1 MTSSEFLQQ
10 LAAGLQ
16 CLQDEERA
24 NAMAYYHEYFEEAGE
39 ENEAEAVERLGS
51 PQSVAERI
59 IKEVGAESANASSQ
73 TAAASAAAQKPAA
86 PAYDYTASAAAPA
99 AGKDSTGRT
108 ILAVVLILLTMPF
121 WCAIPIVWFTI
132 VLLLVVLPVSLGC
145 AGIGA
150 VVQSAFT
157 FMFGNLMGG
166 MWDMGGGLFLIGFVM
181 LTWYPCF
188 KLAKLMT
195 VGFGKMCAGIF
206 KFLSG
211 KE

>member
-10 LAAGLQ
+10 LAANLQ

-59 IKEVGAESANASSQ
+59 IKEVGAESAF
-73 TAAASAAAQKPAA
+73 TSAAAPKTSSA
-86 PAYDYTASAAAPA
+86 AYDYAPAASAAPA
-99 AGKDSTGRT
+99 AGKGSTGRT
-108 ILAVVLILLTMPF
+108 VLAIVILLLTFPF
-121 WCAIPIVWFTI
+121 WIAFPIVWFTI
-132 VLLLVVLPVSLGC
+132 VLLLFVLPVTLGLSGV
-145 AGIGA
+145 AA
-150 VVQSAFT
+150 VVQSAFS
-157 FMFGNLMGG
+157 FMFGDIAMG
-166 MWDMGGGLFLIGFVM
+166 MWDMGGGLFLIGLIM

-188 KLAKLMT
+188 KLGKLMT
-195 VGFGKMCAGIF
+195 VGFGKMCSGIF

>member
-10 LAAGLQ
+10 LAANLQ

-59 IKEVGAESANASSQ
+59 IKEIGAESAFTSAAAPKTSSAAYDYAS
-73 TAAASAAAQKPAA
+73 AASAAPAIK
-86 PAYDYTASAAAPA
+86 
-99 AGKDSTGRT
+99 KDSTGRT
-108 ILAVVLILLTMPF
+108 VLAIVILLLTFPF
-121 WCAIPIVWFTI
+121 WIAFPIVWFTI
-132 VLLLVVLPVSLGC
+132 VMLLFVLPVTLGLSGV
-145 AGIGA
+145 AA
-150 VVQSAFT
+150 VVQSAFS
-157 FMFGNLMGG
+157 FMFGDIAMG
-166 MWDMGGGLFLIGFVM
+166 MWDMGGGLFLIGLIM
-181 LTWYPCF
+181 LTWYPSF
-188 KLAKLMT
+188 KLGKLMT
-195 VGFGKMCAGIF
+195 VGFGKMCSGIF

>member
-10 LAAGLQ
+10 LAANLQ

-59 IKEVGAESANASSQ
+59 IKEIGAESAFTSAAAPKTSSAAYDYAS
-73 TAAASAAAQKPAA
+73 AASAA
-86 PAYDYTASAAAPA
+86 TA

-108 ILAVVLILLTMPF
+108 VLAIVILLLTFPF
-121 WCAIPIVWFTI
+121 WIAFPIVWFTI
-132 VLLLVVLPVSLGC
+132 VMLLFVLPVTLGLSGV
-145 AGIGA
+145 AA
-150 VVQSAFT
+150 VVQSAFS
-157 FMFGNLMGG
+157 FMFGDIAMG
-166 MWDMGGGLFLIGFVM
+166 MWDMGGGLFLIGLIM
-181 LTWYPCF
+181 LTWYPSF
-188 KLAKLMT
+188 KLGKLMT
-195 VGFGKMCAGIF
+195 VGFGKMCSGIF

>member
-10 LAAGLQ
+10 LAANLQ

-86 PAYDYTASAAAPA
+86 PAYDYTASASAPA
-99 AGKDSTGRT
+99 QKDNTGR
-108 ILAVVLILLTMPF
+108 IIFAVVLLLLTSPL
-121 WCAIPIVWFTI
+121 WIAIPIVWFTI
-132 VLLLVVLPVSLGC
+132 VLLLVVLPVSFVC
-145 AGIGA
+145 SGIAA
-150 VVQSAFT
+150 VVQGAFWMMTGNIASA
-157 FMFGNLMGG
+157 
-166 MWDMGGGLFLIGFVM
+166 MWDMGGGLFLIGFTM
-181 LTWYPCF
+181 LIWYPCF

>member
-10 LAAGLQ
+10 LAANLQ

-59 IKEVGAESANASSQ
+59 IKEVGAESVQ
-73 TAAASAAAQKPAA
+73 TSAPVQEPAA
-86 PAYDYTASAAAPA
+86 VSYDYTAGAAAPVQ
-99 AGKDSTGRT
+99 KDNTGR
-108 ILAVVLILLTMPF
+108 IIAAIIVLLLTSPL
-121 WCAIPIVWFTI
+121 WIAIPIVWFTI
-132 VLLLVVLPVSLGC
+132 VLLLLFLPLTFAF
-145 AGIGA
+145 AGVA
-150 VVQSAFT
+150 APVQSIFSFAA
-157 FMFGNLMGG
+157 GNLASGL
-166 MWDMGGGLFLIGFVM
+166 WDLGGGIFLIGFTM
-181 LTWYPCF
+181 LIWYPCF
-188 KLAKLMT
+188 KLAWLMT
-195 VGFGKMCAGIF
+195 KGFGKMCVGIF

>member
-10 LAAGLQ
+10 LAANLQ
-16 CLQDEERA
+16 SLQEEERA
-24 NAMAYYHEYFEEAGE
+24 SAMAYYHEYFEEAGE

-59 IKEVGAESANASSQ
+59 IREIGAESVQQN
-73 TAAASAAAQKPAA
+73 AA
-86 PAYDYTASAAAPA
+86 PKPEAAPVQ
-99 AGKDSTGRT
+99 KDSTGRT
-108 ILAVVLILLTMPF
+108 ILAIVLILLTMPV
-121 WCAIPIVWFTI
+121 WIAIPIVWFTI
-132 VLLLVVLPVSLGC
+132 VLLLIVLPVSLGFS
-145 AGIGA
+145 GIA
-150 VVQSAFT
+150 VVVQSAFT
-157 FMFGNLMGG
+157 FMFGNIMGG

-195 VGFGKMCAGIF
+195 VGFGKMCVRIF